1 MAEKLQTNQSINQFT
16 FIKQKSL
23 IYSTHLQAK
32 RSKGQMLTSKRDVRS
47 LASSLTTVMLT
58 FHSTIQLRSQN
69 SFESGSNDLLDLNYL
84 PSRWWNEINTARW
97 IVGGMLTFMTSF
109 TSQFCVEFVYDC
121 ANPSN
126 QNCSRVQR
134 FANPVNKNIIIVQKI
149 LN

>member
-58 FHSTIQLRSQN
+58 FHSTI
-69 SFESGSNDLLDLNYL
+69 
-84 PSRWWNEINTARW
+84 
-97 IVGGMLTFMTSF
+97 
-109 TSQFCVEFVYDC
+109 
-121 ANPSN
+121 
-126 QNCSRVQR
+126 
-134 FANPVNKNIIIVQKI
+134 
-149 LN
+149 